1 VPLTFPIPRDR
12 VKREKLDRFRET
24 TMPDSVTQELLHLTQ
39 RLLDSIARA
48 DWTTYEELCDPTL
61 TAFEPESQ
69 GQLVEGMAFHRFY
82 FNLGGVKGEHN
93 TTMASPHVRVMGD
106 VAVVSY
112 VRLNQ
117 RVDEQGMPVVM
128 GMAETRVWQRQGG
141 RWRHV
146 HFHRSPLP

>member
-1 VPLTFPIPRDR
+1 
-12 VKREKLDRFRET
+12 
-24 TMPDSVTQELLHLTQ
+24 MPEAVTQELLHLNQ

-48 DWTTYEELCDPTL
+48 DWTTYEELCDPSL

-69 GQLVEGMAFHRFY
+69 GQFVEGMPFHRFY

-106 VAVVSY
+106 VAVIAY

-117 RVDEQGMPVVM
+117 RVDGQGAALVKAVQ
-128 GMAETRVWQRQGG
+128 ETRVWQRQGD

>member
-1 VPLTFPIPRDR
+1 MADA
-12 VKREKLDRFRET
+12 
-24 TMPDSVTQELLHLTQ
+24 VTQELLQLNQ

-48 DWTTYEELCDPTL
+48 DWTTYEELCDPSL
-61 TAFEPESQ
+61 SAFEPESC
-69 GQLVEGMAFHRFY
+69 GQLVEGMPFHRFY
-82 FNLGGVKGEHN
+82 FNLGGVKGEQN

-106 VAVVSY
+106 VAVVAY

-117 RVDEQGMPVVM
+117 RVNAQGAPVVS
-128 GMAETRVWQRQGG
+128 AVQETRVWQRQGG